1 MDFFDNNQFDCGIPA
16 VDCGY
21 YNEIDDVPSIEM
33 MDMDDVVDPM
43 AFAPGGE
50 SLCTGK
56 YAGIEMGAM
65 AAKRAAQEAVDNVA
79 RGLTP
84 AGHIPGGPLDTFF
97 NAPGQREKLRRLF
110 G

>member
-1 MDFFDNNQFDCGIPA
+1 MDYFDNNPFDCGMAPV
-16 VDCGY
+16 VDCGFDTG
-21 YNEIDDVPSIEM
+21 IDDVPSIEI
-33 MDMDDVVDPM
+33 MDMDVVDPM

-50 SLCTGK
+50 SMCTGK
-56 YAGIEMGAM
+56 YAGLEMAAM
-65 AAKRAAQEAVDNVA
+65 AEKQAADNVA

>member
-1 MDFFDNNQFDCGIPA
+1 MDFFNDNNQFDCGMPPV
-16 VDCGY
+16 VDCGIDSGMDDMATV
-21 YNEIDDVPSIEM
+21 EIMEM
-33 MDMDDVVDPM
+33 DVVDPM
-43 AFAPGGE
+43 AFAPGGV

-65 AAKRAAQEAVDNVA
+65 ALKQAQEAANVA